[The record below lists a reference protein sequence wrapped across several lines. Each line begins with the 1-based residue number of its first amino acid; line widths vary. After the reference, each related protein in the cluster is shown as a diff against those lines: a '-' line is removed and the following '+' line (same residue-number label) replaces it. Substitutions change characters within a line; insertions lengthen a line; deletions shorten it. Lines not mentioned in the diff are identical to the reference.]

1 MSKVNW
7 SKLNSVD
14 VIMFANGVM
23 SGRSFYKRYANTP
36 TGGMVRNML
45 RSRGVDGARRI
56 ARDAKRRILE
66 KSNVGQ

>member
-14 VIMFANGVM
+14 VIMFANGAM

-36 TGGMVRNML
+36 SGGMVRNML
-45 RSRGVDGARRI
+45 RERGVDGARKI
-56 ARDAKRRILE
+56 AQNAKRRLLA
-66 KSNVGQ
+66 NAN